1 MNKENPEHIL
11 LRTKNVHKT
20 YKKKASSLHVL
31 KGIDLQVMR
40 GEIIAI
46 VGPSGVGK
54 STLLHIIG
62 ILDRPD
68 QGTVEIEG
76 IDVFAYDDLKCAK
89 MRNKTVGFVFQAHH
103 LLPEFSA
110 LENIMMPGLIS
121 GYNKQELKDTALTM
135 LKRVELSERSDHR
148 PNELSGGEQQRVA
161 LARAL
166 INKPKVLLADEPTGN
181 VDVKAADRLHD
192 ILWSLNRDE
201 GQTLVIVTHNHDLA
215 AQADRIVELFDG
227 KIKQIHENHKSN

>member
-1 MNKENPEHIL
+1 MNSQSEQNIL

-20 YKKKASSLHVL
+20 YKKKVSSLHVL
-31 KGIDLQVMR
+31 KGIDLDIRQ
-40 GEIIAI
+40 GEIVAI

-68 QGTVEIEG
+68 QGAVEIDG
-76 IDVFAYDDLKCAK
+76 LDVFAYDDLKCAK
-89 MRNKTVGFVFQAHH
+89 IRNKTVGFVFQAHH
-103 LLPEFSA
+103 LLPEFTA
-110 LENIMMPGLIS
+110 LENIMMPGLIA
-121 GYNKQELKDTALTM
+121 GHNKQELKDAALTI
-135 LKRVELSERSDHR
+135 LDRVGLAQRSDHR
-148 PNELSGGEQQRVA
+148 PSELSGGEQQRVA

-166 INKPKVLLADEPTGN
+166 INKPKLLLADEPTGN
-181 VDVKAADRLHD
+181 VDVYAADRLHD

-201 GQTLVIVTHNHDLA
+201 GQTLVLVTHNHELA

-227 KIKQIHENHKSN
+227 KIKNIVHNQ